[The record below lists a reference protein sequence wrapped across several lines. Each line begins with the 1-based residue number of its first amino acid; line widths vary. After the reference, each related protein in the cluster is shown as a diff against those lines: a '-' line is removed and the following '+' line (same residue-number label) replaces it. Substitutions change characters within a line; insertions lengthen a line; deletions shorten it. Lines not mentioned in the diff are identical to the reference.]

1 MTSELGVTEHI
12 EGDECKFAVWT
23 GRAPTSDTRV
33 VLRANSMDAK
43 QLWVKRLR
51 EVIQETYFS
60 LSMPK
65 SPAKKSSSQRSSRD
79 LEECASLDD
88 SVENL
93 DRNSLASFGST
104 NTTDS
109 DKVSLYRFS
118 PTSEQANFFFFAST
132 TRHSIFSASAL
143 TVIPNKRRE
152 ERSRDLNRHAL
163 LVVLINENWETRK
176 EDLLLSLS
184 IFSQGNRDRRYRRK
198 ICGRIG
204 TMTIVELSPANKRFF
219 FDDPLP
225 FGTDQRRC
233 TRVRSRGRS
242 GEVVAARYRG
252 IDF

>member
-109 DKVSLYRFS
+109 DKVGKIFLPLFHLDLAFSTFRFLFFIVLREFELIS
-118 PTSEQANFFFFAST
+118 DCFGINPGLACTMISIVRQKQANT
-132 TRHSIFSASAL
+132 IRISA
-143 TVIPNKRRE
+143 IR
-152 ERSRDLNRHAL
+152 
-163 LVVLINENWETRK
+163 
-176 EDLLLSLS
+176 
-184 IFSQGNRDRRYRRK
+184 
-198 ICGRIG
+198 
-204 TMTIVELSPANKRFF
+204 
-219 FDDPLP
+219 
-225 FGTDQRRC
+225 
-233 TRVRSRGRS
+233 
-242 GEVVAARYRG
+242 
-252 IDF
+252 

>member
-1 MTSELGVTEHI
+1 MLNVPKKANDALHLSLLEGCDVRIDTLGDVVLQDPFTVWDPKQLIRKGRERHIFLFELYLLFSKEVKDSTGKVKYLFKSRLMTSELGVTEHI

-33 VLRANSMDAK
+33 VLRANSLESK

-88 SVENL
+88 SAENL

-109 DKVSLYRFS
+109 DKVRFN
-118 PTSEQANFFFFAST
+118 EF
-132 TRHSIFSASAL
+132 
-143 TVIPNKRRE
+143 KK
-152 ERSRDLNRHAL
+152 LNIILH
-163 LVVLINENWETRK
+163 
-176 EDLLLSLS
+176 
-184 IFSQGNRDRRYRRK
+184 
-198 ICGRIG
+198 
-204 TMTIVELSPANKRFF
+204 
-219 FDDPLP
+219 
-225 FGTDQRRC
+225 
-233 TRVRSRGRS
+233 
-242 GEVVAARYRG
+242 
-252 IDF
+252 

>member
-109 DKVSLYRFS
+109 DKVSFS
-118 PTSEQANFFFFAST
+118 WFVPFFLIWKTLNDDSEIKKIAISNRGRVI
-132 TRHSIFSASAL
+132 TRHLSS
-143 TVIPNKRRE
+143 RR
-152 ERSRDLNRHAL
+152 
-163 LVVLINENWETRK
+163 
-176 EDLLLSLS
+176 
-184 IFSQGNRDRRYRRK
+184 
-198 ICGRIG
+198 
-204 TMTIVELSPANKRFF
+204 
-219 FDDPLP
+219 
-225 FGTDQRRC
+225 
-233 TRVRSRGRS
+233 
-242 GEVVAARYRG
+242 
-252 IDF
+252 

>member
-33 VLRANSMDAK
+33 VLRASSLEAK

-79 LEECASLDD
+79 LEECVSLDD

-109 DKVSLYRFS
+109 DKVTKQNSHS
-118 PTSEQANFFFFAST
+118 CTHSSST
-132 TRHSIFSASAL
+132 R
-143 TVIPNKRRE
+143 
-152 ERSRDLNRHAL
+152 
-163 LVVLINENWETRK
+163 
-176 EDLLLSLS
+176 LLSISRL
-184 IFSQGNRDRRYRRK
+184 I
-198 ICGRIG
+198 
-204 TMTIVELSPANKRFF
+204 
-219 FDDPLP
+219 PL
-225 FGTDQRRC
+225 
-233 TRVRSRGRS
+233 
-242 GEVVAARYRG
+242 
-252 IDF
+252 

>member
-33 VLRANSMDAK
+33 VLRANSLEAK

-109 DKVSLYRFS
+109 DKVS
-118 PTSEQANFFFFAST
+118 FF
-132 TRHSIFSASAL
+132 
-143 TVIPNKRRE
+143 VP
-152 ERSRDLNRHAL
+152 
-163 LVVLINENWETRK
+163 V
-176 EDLLLSLS
+176 SLS
-184 IFSQGNRDRRYRRK
+184 FFLSDISHADFSCD
-198 ICGRIG
+198 
-204 TMTIVELSPANKRFF
+204 ELS
-219 FDDPLP
+219 
-225 FGTDQRRC
+225 GTDVYPQIIVLLPNNSIC
-233 TRVRSRGRS
+233 LGSDWIMVL
-242 GEVVAARYRG
+242 
-252 IDF
+252 

>member
-109 DKVSLYRFS
+109 DKVNCLLF
-118 PTSEQANFFFFAST
+118 PPPLLPST
-132 TRHSIFSASAL
+132 VF
-143 TVIPNKRRE
+143 
-152 ERSRDLNRHAL
+152 
-163 LVVLINENWETRK
+163 
-176 EDLLLSLS
+176 
-184 IFSQGNRDRRYRRK
+184 
-198 ICGRIG
+198 
-204 TMTIVELSPANKRFF
+204 LSPGRPGWRRFCN
-219 FDDPLP
+219 DDSMQVAGNMYATPV
-225 FGTDQRRC
+225 DE
-233 TRVRSRGRS
+233 RVSSAESR
-242 GEVVAARYRG
+242 
-252 IDF
+252 FT

>member
-109 DKVSLYRFS
+109 DKVSQIWKF
-118 PTSEQANFFFFAST
+118 N
-132 TRHSIFSASAL
+132 
-143 TVIPNKRRE
+143 
-152 ERSRDLNRHAL
+152 
-163 LVVLINENWETRK
+163 
-176 EDLLLSLS
+176 
-184 IFSQGNRDRRYRRK
+184 
-198 ICGRIG
+198 
-204 TMTIVELSPANKRFF
+204 
-219 FDDPLP
+219 
-225 FGTDQRRC
+225 
-233 TRVRSRGRS
+233 
-242 GEVVAARYRG
+242 
-252 IDF
+252 

>member
-1 MTSELGVTEHI
+1 MTEHI

-109 DKVSLYRFS
+109 DKV
-118 PTSEQANFFFFAST
+118 
-132 TRHSIFSASAL
+132 
-143 TVIPNKRRE
+143 
-152 ERSRDLNRHAL
+152 
-163 LVVLINENWETRK
+163 
-176 EDLLLSLS
+176 
-184 IFSQGNRDRRYRRK
+184 RY
-198 ICGRIG
+198 IQI
-204 TMTIVELSPANKRFF
+204 
-219 FDDPLP
+219 
-225 FGTDQRRC
+225 
-233 TRVRSRGRS
+233 
-242 GEVVAARYRG
+242 
-252 IDF
+252 